1 MPETT
6 STATAQVSLAPDEA
20 ELVKTALRLLLSM
33 LGRDEADEMAQ
44 VKALLRKLETAA

>member
-1 MPETT
+1 MPESTT
-6 STATAQVSLAPDEA
+6 STAHVSLARDEA

-44 VKALLRKLETAA
+44 VKALLRKLEAAT